1 MRDYIIES
9 SKKSPFFI
17 KGIEVKEADPLP
29 DGVNIEGI
37 LSAIEKNFPSHY
49 FDKLEA
55 IIISHLDEFDERG
68 TNAVYRD
75 NKFYISNRL
84 KDTNDLLDD
93 IVHEFAH
100 HMETLFPEMLY
111 SDQALIRE
119 FVRKRHELNFE
130 LRSEGYWT
138 DDYDFENLK
147 FDKDFD
153 LFLYKRV
160 GTNMLKMITTG
171 LFIRPYAAVSI
182 REYFATGFEA
192 FYLGKQNALEKISP
206 ILYDKISELH
216 TYNNK

>member
-111 SDQALIRE
+111 SDLALIRE

-138 DDYDFENLK
+138 DDYDFENLSVY
-147 FDKDFD
+147 
-153 LFLYKRV
+153 LYRV
-160 GTNMLKMITTG
+160 GPDTEKAKKQSSQKQPETKRLTEYTIRLTQGVNGIPPVEVMLKDQ
-171 LFIRPYAAVSI
+171 
-182 REYFATGFEA
+182 
-192 FYLGKQNALEKISP
+192 KKN
-206 ILYDKISELH
+206 
-216 TYNNK
+216 

>member
-1 MRDYIIES
+1 MI
-9 SKKSPFFI
+9 
-17 KGIEVKEADPLP
+17 A
-29 DGVNIEGI
+29 
-37 LSAIEKNFPSHY
+37 AIEKNFPSHY

-55 IIISHLDEFDERG
+55 IVICHLDEFDERD
-68 TNAVYRD
+68 TNALYRD
-75 NKFYISNRL
+75 NKFYISNKL
-84 KDTNDLLDD
+84 KDASDLMDD

-100 HMETLFPEMLY
+100 HMETLFPEMIY

-119 FVRKRHELNFE
+119 FIRKRYELNFE

-138 DDYDFENLK
+138 DDYDFEDLK

-153 LFLYKRV
+153 MFLYKRV
-160 GTNMLKMITTG
+160 GKSMLKMITTG

-192 FYLGKQNALEKISP
+192 FYMGKQDQLEKISP

-216 TYNNK
+216 NYTNK